1 MKDLLVQYLREICSS
16 SMTLVAAS
24 ELKESDAEE
33 LFDILQE
40 YDLGDCM
47 IFYLCKCPQ
56 FINRIKDDLQMKGY
70 ISPSFEDNVFRASY
84 NLGYC

>member
-1 MKDLLVQYLREICSS
+1 MKELLVNYLREICSS
-16 SMTLVAAS
+16 SMTLTAAS

-33 LFDILQE
+33 IFNILQE

-47 IFYLCKCPQ
+47 IFYICKCPQ

-70 ISPSFEDNVFRASY
+70 ISPSFEDLVFKVSY

>member
-1 MKDLLVQYLREICSS
+1 MKDLLIQYLREICSS
-16 SMTLVAAS
+16 SMTLAAAS
-24 ELKESDAEE
+24 ELKETDAEE
-33 LFDILQE
+33 IFNILQE

-47 IFYLCKCPQ
+47 IFYICKCPQ